1 MNYKYRRSKLK
12 LKPPNPERQKAFIS
26 DLRKKLKKSEQSSR
40 ELDGIMLSNWLDFIT
55 DPNRRIVKDNSVK
68 IFVYF
73 WIFYFII
80 LWLI

>member
-1 MNYKYRRSKLK
+1 M
-12 LKPPNPERQKAFIS
+12 
-26 DLRKKLKKSEQSSR
+26 
-40 ELDGIMLSNWLDFIT
+40 MLSNWLDFIT